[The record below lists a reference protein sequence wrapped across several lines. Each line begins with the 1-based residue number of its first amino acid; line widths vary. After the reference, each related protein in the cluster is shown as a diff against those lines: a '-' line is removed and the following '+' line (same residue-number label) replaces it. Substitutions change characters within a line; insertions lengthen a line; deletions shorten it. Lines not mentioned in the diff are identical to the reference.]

1 MQFSFLYYNFDAIR
15 PHFYNLLRVG
25 RTCAKKVKHYLWLI
39 LDLDAWG
46 VIGYIGLYLISHISH
61 ISLISHIN
69 LIKTMSLILW
79 LKLSFSNN
87 CANFVI
93 CPQVFQALSY

>member
-25 RTCAKKVKHYLWLI
+25 RTCAKKFKHDLWLI
-39 LDLDAWG
+39 LNLDAWG
-46 VIGYIGLYLISHISH
+46 IIGYIGLYLIS
-61 ISLISHIN
+61 LIN
-69 LIKTMSLILW
+69 LIKTMSIILR

-93 CPQVFQALSY
+93 CPQVFQALSYLHSLNVLIE